1 MLHRAARW
9 LSSQDSGG
17 GRDGKAQDSPSRVNH
32 GDGRLERRM
41 TMGFALFDTAIGRCG
56 VAWGGRGLLGV
67 QLPEADNARTRARLL
82 QKASRAREMA
92 PPADVRKACDAMA
105 DLLDGEA
112 RDLSFIALDMERLPA
127 FNRSVYDIARTIAPG
142 ETLTYGDI
150 ATRLGDKLLSRSVG
164 QALGQNPLPIV
175 IPCHRVLAANGKT
188 GGFSANGGVTT
199 KFRMLAIER
208 ARIAGAA
215 SEDAPMLFDPGLSI
229 APRRRRG

>member
-1 MLHRAARW
+1 M
-9 LSSQDSGG
+9 
-17 GRDGKAQDSPSRVNH
+17 
-32 GDGRLERRM
+32 M
-41 TMGFALFDTAIGRCG
+41 TGFALFDTAIGRCG
-56 VAWGGRGLLGV
+56 VAWGERGLLGV
-67 QLPEADNARTRARLL
+67 QLPEADDARTRARLV
-82 QKASRAREMA
+82 QKAPGAREMT
-92 PPADVRKACDAMA
+92 PPAEVQRACNAMA
-105 DLLDGEA
+105 ELLGGEA
-112 RDLSFIALDMERLPA
+112 RDLSFIALDMDRIPA

-142 ETLTYGDI
+142 DTLTYGDI

-215 SEDAPMLFDPGLSI
+215 SDDAPMLFDPGLSI

>member
-1 MLHRAARW
+1 M
-9 LSSQDSGG
+9 
-17 GRDGKAQDSPSRVNH
+17 
-32 GDGRLERRM
+32 M
-41 TMGFALFDTAIGRCG
+41 TGFALFDTAIGRCG
-56 VAWGGRGLLGV
+56 VAWGERGLLGV
-67 QLPEADNARTRARLL
+67 QLPEADDARTRARLV
-82 QKASRAREMA
+82 QKAPGAREMT
-92 PPADVRKACDAMA
+92 PPAEVQRACNAMA
-105 DLLDGEA
+105 ELLDGEA
-112 RDLSFIALDMERLPA
+112 RDLSFIALDMDRIPA

-142 ETLTYGDI
+142 DTLTYGDI

-164 QALGQNPLPIV
+164 QTLGQNPLPIV

-215 SEDAPMLFDPGLSI
+215 SDDAPMLFDPGLSI

>member
-1 MLHRAARW
+1 M
-9 LSSQDSGG
+9 
-17 GRDGKAQDSPSRVNH
+17 
-32 GDGRLERRM
+32 M
-41 TMGFALFDTAIGRCG
+41 TGFALFDTAIGRCG
-56 VAWGGRGLLGV
+56 VAWGERGLLGV
-67 QLPEADNARTRARLL
+67 QLPEADDARTRARLV
-82 QKASRAREMA
+82 QKAPGAREMR
-92 PPADVRKACDAMA
+92 PPAEVQRACNAMA
-105 DLLDGEA
+105 ELLDGEA
-112 RDLSFIALDMERLPA
+112 RDLSFIALDMDHIPA

-142 ETLTYGDI
+142 DTLTYGDI

-215 SEDAPMLFDPGLSI
+215 SDDAPMLFDPGLSI

>member
-1 MLHRAARW
+1 
-9 LSSQDSGG
+9 
-17 GRDGKAQDSPSRVNH
+17 
-32 GDGRLERRM
+32 M
-41 TMGFALFDTAIGRCG
+41 TTGFALFDTAIGRCG
-56 VAWGGRGLLGV
+56 VAWGERGLLGV
-67 QLPEADNARTRARLL
+67 QLPEADDARTRARLV
-82 QKASRAREMA
+82 QKAPGAREMT
-92 PPADVRKACDAMA
+92 PPAEVQRACNAMA
-105 DLLDGEA
+105 ELLDGEA
-112 RDLSFIALDMERLPA
+112 RDLSFIALDMDRIPA

-142 ETLTYGDI
+142 DTLTYGDI

-215 SEDAPMLFDPGLSI
+215 SDDAPMLFDPGLSI

>member
-1 MLHRAARW
+1 
-9 LSSQDSGG
+9 
-17 GRDGKAQDSPSRVNH
+17 
-32 GDGRLERRM
+32 M
-41 TMGFALFDTAIGRCG
+41 TTGFALFDTAIGRCG
-56 VAWGGRGLLGV
+56 IAWGERGLLGV
-67 QLPEADNARTRARLL
+67 QLPEADDARTRARLL
-82 QKASRAREMA
+82 QKVPAAPEMT

-105 DLLDGEA
+105 ELLDGEA

-229 APRRRRG
+229 APRRR